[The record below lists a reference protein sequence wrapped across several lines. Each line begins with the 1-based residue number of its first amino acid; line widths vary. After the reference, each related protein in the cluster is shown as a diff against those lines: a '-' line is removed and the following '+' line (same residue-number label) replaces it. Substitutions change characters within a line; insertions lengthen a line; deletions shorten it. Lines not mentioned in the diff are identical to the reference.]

1 MTALEVVLLII
12 GIACVAASF
21 FVGGSKEN
29 ENSGGLPETETE
41 LTEAEQELVRRRVD
55 EIIEQQLGDLSER
68 TEAQLDKISNTKI
81 LELNEYADT
90 VLGEINKNHNEA
102 VFLYDMLN
110 EKTKE
115 VKNTVRDVNTAKKE
129 LERAAAYAEDEKAQN
144 QKGENASDG
153 AKQKKTSGNTSAK
166 AAAHTGADGGSFG
179 GETSDGGAESRGTES
194 GGAQP
199 EKMANNNDK
208 ILELF
213 NRGMSN
219 KEIAKEL
226 GLGVGEVRLVVD
238 LYNST
243 R

>member
-199 EKMANNNDK
+199 EKTANNNDK